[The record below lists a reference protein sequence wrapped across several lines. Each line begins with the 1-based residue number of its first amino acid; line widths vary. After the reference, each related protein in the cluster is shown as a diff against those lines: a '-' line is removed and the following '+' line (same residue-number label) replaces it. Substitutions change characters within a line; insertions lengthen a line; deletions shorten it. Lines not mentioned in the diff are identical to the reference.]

1 MKLFLFALMF
11 IGLAASSA
19 FAQSVVVN
27 EAGSAGAPVSAANGT
42 ATKIIASVGSS
53 TDWSFMPEG
62 ADIRCNLRT
71 SADGAASPAPTAT
84 VGFLFKSNVLVT
96 NNTLGLGASTAKL
109 GLDCAGVAGAVPV
122 DTWHE

>member
-27 EAGSAGAPVSAANGT
+27 EAGPAGAPVSAANGT

-71 SADGAASPAPTAT
+71 SADGRQVRHRQLQRGFSLRAT
-84 VGFLFKSNVLVT
+84 S
-96 NNTLGLGASTAKL
+96 
-109 GLDCAGVAGAVPV
+109 
-122 DTWHE
+122 W

>member
-19 FAQSVVVN
+19 FAQSVVIN
-27 EAGSAGAPVSAANGT
+27 EAGVSGAPKSAANGT
-42 ATKIIASVGSS
+42 ATKMIASVASS

-62 ADIRCNLRT
+62 ADVRCELRGPN
-71 SADGAASPAPTAT
+71 DEAASPAPSAT
-84 VGFLFKSNVLVT
+84 VGFLFKSNVLIA
-96 NNTLGLGASTAKL
+96 NTTMGIGASTAKL

>member
-1 MKLFLFALMF
+1 MKLFLFAVIF

-19 FAQSVVVN
+19 HAQSIVVN
-27 EAGSAGAPVSAANGT
+27 EAGSAGAPVSAASGV
-42 ATKIIASVGSS
+42 ATKIIASVAIS

-62 ADIRCNLRT
+62 GDVRCNLRT
-71 SADGAASPAPTAT
+71 SADGAASPTPSAT

-96 NNTLGLGASTAKL
+96 NATIGIGATTAKL
-109 GLDCAGVAGAVPV
+109 GLDCAGVAGSVPV